1 MFLSATLLKINGSY
15 SFQLKKGFVV
25 SPSDVTSSKTRPER
39 ETNNIKKVMLI
50 RVLVIHTLHGWCHS
64 LDESL
69 SS

>member
-1 MFLSATLLKINGSY
+1 MFLSATLLKMNGSY

-50 RVLVIHTLHGWCHS
+50 WVLVVHTLDSAIH
-64 LDESL
+64 
-69 SS
+69 